1 MATSISKL
9 AQSLQI
15 NIIMSSQDNLNSKM
29 ILRRLWREWVAHY
42 KGRIWLALLLMSL
55 VAAASS
61 AYPALISAVFNN
73 LQDGTFEQLYF
84 IPIGIILLS
93 AIRGLSLYF
102 QVLTVNKLA
111 LRVTADIQKKM
122 AAHLIDADLSW
133 LTSEPV
139 GAFISRIMNDLNLVR
154 EALVRLANN
163 LVRDL
168 LTIIAMIGMMLWFDW
183 LLTILVLAVYPLAM
197 RPIIK
202 IGLAQRKASGDLQ
215 THLESVTSLLAETL
229 QGARMVKAF
238 QLEAGEKTR
247 TKSAFDD
254 LFHRL
259 VTLLAGRAKIDP
271 ILEVLGG
278 IAIAGVIALASFQ
291 VAKGQMQIGDVI
303 GFITALLMLV
313 QPVRAIGTLNAVT
326 QEAVAASARIFAL
339 LDREKQINDTPNAT
353 ALKTDKASLSFENIS
368 LQIGDAQLLDDVS
381 FTAEAGQNIA
391 LVGPSGA
398 GKTSLINLVPRFI
411 DKTAG
416 QLLINGAP
424 IEDYTIASL
433 RAHIALVSQDAVI
446 FDDTVAANIGFGRQG
461 ASRAEI
467 IQAAKDAAAH
477 DFISA
482 LEDGYDTQ
490 LGASGLRLSGGQRQ
504 RLSIARALLKNAPIL
519 LLDEATSALDAEAE
533 KQVQDALETLS
544 KGRTTLVVAHRLST
558 IQKADK
564 IIVLDKGQ
572 VGETGTH
579 KELLAQKGLYARLSA
594 LQTVQ

>member
-1 MATSISKL
+1 
-9 AQSLQI
+9 
-15 NIIMSSQDNLNSKM
+15 MSSRDTHNSQV
-29 ILRRLWREWVAHY
+29 ILRRLWRDWVAVY
-42 KGRIWLALLLMSL
+42 KGRIGLALLLMAI

-61 AYPALISAVFNN
+61 AYPILISAVFNS
-73 LQDGTFEQLYF
+73 LQDEAFDKLYF
-84 IPIGIILLS
+84 IPIGIVLLS
-93 AIRGLSLYF
+93 AIRGISVYF
-102 QVLTVNKLA
+102 QILTVNKLA

-133 LTSEPV
+133 LTSEPA

-163 LVRDL
+163 LVRDA

-215 THLESVTSLLAETL
+215 THLETVTSLLAETL

-238 QLEAGEKTR
+238 QLEASEKTR
-247 TKSAFDD
+247 TKTAFDA
-254 LFHRL
+254 LYHRL

-291 VAKGQMQIGDVI
+291 VAKGQIQIGDVI

-313 QPVRAIGTLNAVT
+313 QPVRAIGTLNAIT
-326 QEAVAASARIFAL
+326 QEAVAAAARIFDL
-339 LDREKQINDTPNAT
+339 LDRDRDIRDKDDAKPLQV
-353 ALKTDKASLSFENIS
+353 DKASLSFDDIS
-368 LQIGDAQLLDDVS
+368 LQIGDVHLLQNVS
-381 FTAEAGQNIA
+381 FKAEAGQRVA

-398 GKTSLINLVPRFI
+398 GKTSIINLVPRFI
-411 DKTAG
+411 DKTG
-416 QLLINGAP
+416 GTLSINGTA
-424 IEDYTIASL
+424 IEEFTIASL

-446 FDDTVAANIGFGRQG
+446 FDDSVAANIGFGRMG
-461 ASRAEI
+461 ASREEI

-533 KQVQDALETLS
+533 KQVQDALEILA

-564 IIVLDKGQ
+564 IIVLDKGH
-572 VGETGTH
+572 VVETGTH
-579 KELLAQKGLYARLSA
+579 KELLSQKGLYARLSS
-594 LQTVQ
+594 LQNVN

>member
-1 MATSISKL
+1 
-9 AQSLQI
+9 
-15 NIIMSSQDNLNSKM
+15 MSSRDNHNSQV
-29 ILRRLWREWVAHY
+29 ILRRLWRDWVAVY
-42 KGRIWLALLLMSL
+42 KGRIGLALLLMAI

-61 AYPALISAVFNN
+61 AYPILISAVFNS
-73 LQDGTFEQLYF
+73 LQDEAFDKLYF
-84 IPIGIILLS
+84 IPIGIVLLS
-93 AIRGLSLYF
+93 AIRGISLYF
-102 QVLTVNKLA
+102 QILTVNKLA

-133 LTSEPV
+133 LTSEPA

-163 LVRDL
+163 LVRDA

-215 THLESVTSLLAETL
+215 THLETVTSLLAETL

-238 QLEAGEKTR
+238 QLEASEKTR
-247 TKSAFDD
+247 TKTAFDA
-254 LFHRL
+254 LYHRL

-313 QPVRAIGTLNAVT
+313 QPVRAIGTLNAIT
-326 QEAVAASARIFAL
+326 QEAVAAAARIFDL
-339 LDREKQINDTPNAT
+339 LDRDRDIRDKVDAKLLQV
-353 ALKTDKASLSFENIS
+353 DKASLSFDDIS
-368 LQIGDAQLLDDVS
+368 LQIGDVHLLQNVS
-381 FTAEAGQNIA
+381 FKAEAGQRVA

-398 GKTSLINLVPRFI
+398 GKTSIINLVPRFI
-411 DKTAG
+411 DKTG
-416 QLLINGAP
+416 GTLSINGTA
-424 IEDYTIASL
+424 IEEFTIASL

-446 FDDTVAANIGFGRQG
+446 FDDSVAANIGFGRMG
-461 ASRAEI
+461 ASREEI

-533 KQVQDALETLS
+533 KQVQDALEILA

-564 IIVLDKGQ
+564 IIVLDKGH
-572 VGETGTH
+572 VVETGTH
-579 KELLAQKGLYARLSA
+579 KELLSQKGLYARLSS
-594 LQTVQ
+594 LQNVN

>member
-1 MATSISKL
+1 
-9 AQSLQI
+9 
-15 NIIMSSQDNLNSKM
+15 MSSRDTHNSQV
-29 ILRRLWREWVAHY
+29 ILRRLWRDWVAVY
-42 KGRIWLALLLMSL
+42 KGRIGLALLLMAI

-61 AYPALISAVFNN
+61 AYPILISAVFNS
-73 LQDGTFEQLYF
+73 LQDEAFDKLYF
-84 IPIGIILLS
+84 IPIGIVLLS
-93 AIRGLSLYF
+93 AIRGISLYF
-102 QVLTVNKLA
+102 QILTVNKLA

-133 LTSEPV
+133 LTSEPA

-163 LVRDL
+163 LVRDA

-215 THLESVTSLLAETL
+215 THLETVTSLLAETL

-238 QLEAGEKTR
+238 QLEASEKTR
-247 TKSAFDD
+247 TKTAFDA
-254 LFHRL
+254 LYHRL

-313 QPVRAIGTLNAVT
+313 QPVRAIGTLNAIT
-326 QEAVAASARIFAL
+326 QEAVAAAARIFDL
-339 LDREKQINDTPNAT
+339 LDRDRDIRDKDDAKPLQV
-353 ALKTDKASLSFENIS
+353 DKASLSFDDIS
-368 LQIGDAQLLDDVS
+368 LQIGDVHLLQNVS
-381 FTAEAGQNIA
+381 FEAEAGQRVA

-398 GKTSLINLVPRFI
+398 GKTSIINLVPRFI
-411 DKTAG
+411 DKTG
-416 QLLINGAP
+416 GTLSINGTT
-424 IEDYTIASL
+424 IEEFTIASL

-446 FDDTVAANIGFGRQG
+446 FDDSVAANIGFGRMG
-461 ASRAEI
+461 ASREEI

-533 KQVQDALETLS
+533 KQVQDALEILA

-564 IIVLDKGQ
+564 IIVLDKGH
-572 VGETGTH
+572 VVETGTH
-579 KELLAQKGLYARLSA
+579 RELLSQKGLYARLSS
-594 LQTVQ
+594 LQNVN